1 MNPNKLKPITFIAA
15 LFFTFC
21 NCFAGDIES
30 DEASDFASFIQ
41 DLVQTTQ
48 TSKQGVICIFGSDAV
63 SKVLTTSRVNNLL
76 DLTGDVRRYESC
88 KAIYVAQG
96 MDKGL
101 RVEIEKFN
109 KKGIMTIAI
118 FDGFTEL
125 GGMVQVQMGR
135 RNFEL
140 TINSKQLKASGVR
153 LNALAMSIV
162 IN

>member
-1 MNPNKLKPITFIAA
+1 M
-15 LFFTFC
+15 
-21 NCFAGDIES
+21 
-30 DEASDFASFIQ
+30 
-41 DLVQTTQ
+41 VRTTQ
-48 TSKQGVICIFGSDAV
+48 TSKQGVICIFGSDEV
-63 SKVLTTSRVNNLL
+63 SKVLTGRVNNIL
-76 DLTGDVRRYESC
+76 DLTGDVRRHESC
-88 KAIYVAQG
+88 KSIYVAQG
-96 MDKGL
+96 MEKGL

-140 TINSKQLKASGVR
+140 IINSKQLKASGVR